1 MAIVIA
7 SDVPLLRS
15 LINMA
20 IQDAG
25 FNVIAE
31 VGSIPELKEICRG
44 KEVAIVILDLHLG
57 DGEFLRTI
65 EDILEIDSEIS
76 IIAVTDWL
84 ENEAERALAI
94 GVRAVLQKPFSI
106 YDLIDMMRKVYPVF

>member
-1 MAIVIA
+1 MAIIIA

-25 FNVIAE
+25 FHVIAE
-31 VGSIPELKEICRG
+31 VGTTEELIEICKVKEI
-44 KEVAIVILDLHLG
+44 AIIILDLHLG

-84 ENEAERALAI
+84 ENEADQALSI

-106 YDLIDMMRKVYPVF
+106 YDMIDTMRKVYPVL